1 MDLKEAYSI
10 LISDLVKTG
19 YLKSDSIKSALFK
32 VPRWEFLPDEL
43 KQFSTM
49 DEPIPIGY
57 GQTMSAPHMV
67 ALMLELLD
75 IREGQNILEIGTGSG
90 WNAALMAELV
100 GPKGSVTTIEY
111 VKELHDSAITHL
123 DEYFNVECIKGDGKK
138 GYEQNAPYDRIIVT
152 CAAKEIPE
160 SLNSQLKDGGIIVI
174 PLGSQLMQELVKGTK
189 SGKWIEQENHGA
201 CRFVPFV

>member
-10 LISDLVKTG
+10 LISDLIKNG
-19 YLKSDSIKSALFK
+19 YLKSDNIKSALFK
-32 VPRWEFLPDEL
+32 VPRWEFLPAEL
-43 KQFSTM
+43 KQFSTI

-75 IREGQNILEIGTGSG
+75 IREGQDILEIGTGSG
-90 WNAALMAELV
+90 WNAALIAELV

-111 VKELHDSAITHL
+111 VKELHDRAKKNL
-123 DEYFNVECIKGDGKK
+123 DEYFNVECILGDGKK
-138 GYEQNAPYDRIIVT
+138 GYGQNAPYDRIIVT
-152 CAAKEIPE
+152 CAAQDIPE
-160 SLNSQLKDGGIIVI
+160 TLNSQLRDGGIIVI

-189 SGKWIEQENHGA
+189 KGKWIEQENHGA

>member
-1 MDLKEAYSI
+1 MDQKEAYSI
-10 LISDLVKTG
+10 LVSDLIKNG
-19 YLKSDSIKSALFK
+19 YLKSDNIKSALFK
-32 VPRWEFLPDEL
+32 VPRWEFLPAEL
-43 KQFSTM
+43 KQFSTI

-75 IREGQNILEIGTGSG
+75 IREGHDILEIGTGSG
-90 WNAALMAELV
+90 WNAALIAELV

-111 VKELHDSAITHL
+111 VKELHDSAKNSL
-123 DEYFNVECIKGDGKK
+123 DEYFNVECIKGDGKN
-138 GYEQNAPYDRIIVT
+138 GYEKNAPYDRIIVT
-152 CAAKEIPE
+152 CAAQDIPE
-160 SLNSQLKDGGIIVI
+160 TLNSQLKDGGIIVI

-189 SGKWIEQENHGA
+189 RGKWIEQENHGA